1 MGFQETPTKF
11 PLPGTRRRR
20 GARGVPVRVP
30 VSARSCPPLTS
41 GKKLSIVPAPA
52 PSSQAARKSAQ
63 RGVAR
68 RQVPGSHACHGA
80 PRGDSSPQSR
90 RAAIPRSPLL
100 LRTFCPPLGPPPSQP
115 QPLSL
120 LPPSS
125 SLLAEVLPGGEQLL
139 AHSSRAGGGRPGAG
153 DPPASLCAPPG
164 ALGPNRG
171 LRITSAPTTVSTP
184 TPGAAGSRQRLLSL
198 TPGLRPPRPA
208 PPQNHAFMSM
218 ATPTPGPTPPPRSSQ
233 PAGVEGLGSNIA
245 RPRPFG
251 CLATP
256 IIAPPTA
263 FSGFPHAAPT
273 PSYQPTTPTGC
284 PITPPR
290 APPSALL
297 VCSGREGP
305 SFPPRPLLNPWL
317 PCASPGSSCH
327 LPRRR

>member
-153 DPPASLCAPPG
+153 DAPASLCAPPG

-184 TPGAAGSRQRLLSL
+184 APGAAGSRQRLLSL

-208 PPQNHAFMSM
+208 PEPRLHEYGHAYSGTDPAPEIFS
-218 ATPTPGPTPPPRSSQ
+218 TCRGRGSGLKYSQTPPIR
-233 PAGVEGLGSNIA
+233 VLT
-245 RPRPFG
+245 
-251 CLATP
+251 TP
-256 IIAPPTA
+256 IIAPPTT